1 MLILPFVLNA
11 NYNLLPSMVSAG
23 LVHMAVENVLLI
35 KVLLLKHAILV
46 MEHKVINSML
56 PMMLV

>member
-1 MLILPFVLNA
+1 MLNA

-35 KVLLLKHAILV
+35 KVLLLKHALLV
-46 MEHKVINSML
+46 MQHKVINSML